1 MRLDPA
7 QSIEVDL
14 ADLKKQMADLK
25 KECENYFRLIKEV
38 RSRRYGWKQNRTMS
52 RYGDRF

>member
-7 QSIEVDL
+7 QSIEVEI
-14 ADLKKQMADLK
+14 ADLKKQIADLK
-25 KECENYFRLIKEV
+25 RECESYFRLTEEV
-38 RSRRYGWKQNRTMS
+38 RSRRDGWKRNRTMS

>member
-7 QSIEVDL
+7 QNIEVEIADL
-14 ADLKKQMADLK
+14 RKQIADLKR
-25 KECENYFRLIKEV
+25 ECESYFKLIEEV
-38 RSRRYGWKQNRTMS
+38 RSRRDGWKQTSIKS

>member
-7 QSIEVDL
+7 QSIEAEI
-14 ADLKKQMADLK
+14 ADLKKQIADLK
-25 KECENYFRLIKEV
+25 RECYKYFRLVEEV
-38 RSRRYGWKQNRTMS
+38 RSRREGWKQLRTGS

>member
-7 QSIEVDL
+7 QSIEVEI
-14 ADLKKQMADLK
+14 ADLKKQLADLK
-25 KECENYFRLIKEV
+25 KECKNYFRLVEDI
-38 RSRRYGWKQNRTMS
+38 RSRRDGWKQNRTMS